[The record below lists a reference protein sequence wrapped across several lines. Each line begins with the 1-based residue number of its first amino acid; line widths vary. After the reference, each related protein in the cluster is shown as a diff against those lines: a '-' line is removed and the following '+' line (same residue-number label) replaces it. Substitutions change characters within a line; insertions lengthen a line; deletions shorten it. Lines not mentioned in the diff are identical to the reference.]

1 MICYYGMDEKIG
13 MSSID
18 MDAVKRS
25 PYYMQII
32 TRVNEILQEQ
42 LEITKRIIQA
52 NKHAIDNL
60 VTALLE
66 ENSLKQK
73 EIDDILSK
81 SGIVRI

>member
-1 MICYYGMDEKIG
+1 
-13 MSSID
+13 
-18 MDAVKRS
+18 
-25 PYYMQII
+25 MQII